1 MTAADLRLL
10 ACPTCHG
17 PLRLAEAAVPQE
29 LRHGRLV
36 CDGCRRRWPIERD
49 LPRLVEES
57 RLERADWWMRLV
69 YDWFAPFHDPGVRFV
84 LPLLQWSSEET
95 LRDGYMR
102 RLALERLEEPGDGT
116 PVRILEVGIGCGAN
130 LPLIERDL
138 PAGVAVELWGV
149 DLSEGMLRQ
158 CRRRLTRYRRLPV
171 KLLFA
176 DAHALP
182 FADATFDR
190 VFHVGGIAGFGN
202 PRLALAEMARVARPG
217 TPIVVVDEQLDP
229 RVAQG
234 CFHRLA
240 YRALTLLAPSHGSP
254 RAHLPTA
261 ARDVVDEQI
270 SRFYYSLSFRMPPA

>member
-1 MTAADLRLL
+1 
-10 ACPTCHG
+10 
-17 PLRLAEAAVPQE
+17 
-29 LRHGRLV
+29 
-36 CDGCRRRWPIERD
+36 
-49 LPRLVEES
+49 
-57 RLERADWWMRLV
+57 MRVV

-84 LPLLQWSSEET
+84 LPLLQWSSEGA

-102 RLALERLEEPGDGT
+102 RLALERLVPPDDAT

-130 LPLIERDL
+130 LPLVDRDL
-138 PAGVAVELWGV
+138 PANLPVELWGV
-149 DLSEGMLRQ
+149 DLSTGMLHQ
-158 CRRRLTRYRRLPV
+158 CRRRLPHHRRLAV

-190 VFHVGGIAGFGN
+190 VFHVGGIAGFGD
-202 PRLALAEMARVARPG
+202 PRGALAEMARVARPG
-217 TPIVVVDEQLDP
+217 TPIVVVDEQLDS

-254 RAHLPTA
+254 RPHLPA
-261 ARDVVDEQI
+261 GARDVVDEQI
-270 SRFYYSLSFRMPPA
+270 SRFYYSLSFRMPPGAPAGR